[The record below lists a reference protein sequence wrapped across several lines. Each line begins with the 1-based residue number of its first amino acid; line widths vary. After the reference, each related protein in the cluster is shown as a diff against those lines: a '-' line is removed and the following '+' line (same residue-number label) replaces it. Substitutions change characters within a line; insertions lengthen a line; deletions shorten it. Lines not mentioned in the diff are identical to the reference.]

1 MIYVVKRGDTL
12 SQLARDFGTS
22 VSRLRS
28 DNGLLADQ
36 PLVPGQA
43 LVVLIPDRTY
53 TVQPGDGLY
62 RISANT
68 GVEIRELIRLNPL
81 TLQANL
87 WCRQTDTRE
96 IPSKSTFH

>member
-1 MIYVVKRGDTL
+1 MRKIQYERGNIMIYVVKRGDTL

-43 LVVLIPDRTY
+43 LV
-53 TVQPGDGLY
+53 
-62 RISANT
+62 
-68 GVEIRELIRLNPL
+68 
-81 TLQANL
+81 
-87 WCRQTDTRE
+87 
-96 IPSKSTFH
+96 